1 MDLRATTIW
10 LQFYKH
16 ARTAFQRPADRRS
29 IRVEVGPDLAI
40 TRSCRAHETA
50 YKLGSRKFA
59 SRILHSPARIGVEDG
74 RNYAL
79 PPRARTRTLGRRETW
94 KDTPRRRVV
103 TNRPRPSRV
112 EVRCGDK
119 GKNAQTSRR

>member
-1 MDLRATTIW
+1 MDLRATTIS

-29 IRVEVGPDLAI
+29 IRVEAGPDLAI

-50 YKLGSRKFA
+50 YKLDSRKFA

-79 PPRARTRTLGRRETW
+79 PPSSHQDFGLPRNMEGHAASPSSHKPSASFAR
-94 KDTPRRRVV
+94 
-103 TNRPRPSRV
+103 
-112 EVRCGDK
+112 
-119 GKNAQTSRR
+119 